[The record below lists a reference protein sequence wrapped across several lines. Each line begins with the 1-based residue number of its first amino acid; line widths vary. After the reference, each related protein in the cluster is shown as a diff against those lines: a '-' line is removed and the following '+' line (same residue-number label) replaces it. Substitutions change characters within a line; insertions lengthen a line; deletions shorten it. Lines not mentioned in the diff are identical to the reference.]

1 MPRWRRILMKSRP
14 DVSGRLFLRVEHAK
28 PFPAVTLANAS
39 LMRKLLLPLTLL
51 SLHAS
56 AQNFFGIST
65 SNAAG
70 THGLYLNP
78 ASIAD
83 SRHKFYVNL
92 GAANLHVNNNYA
104 RWNAPFSVFRAVTG
118 NVPSAWKNPDGSV
131 NFQPYNFREILD
143 GKPKNGTLSTEFR
156 GPSLMFSLGNSTA
169 VAVTTRLRAIGQVSG
184 ANQEFV
190 SLLRQGFN
198 ESTLWNVTNVDNR
211 FNVNANIYGEI
222 GGSLAQVITPLDAV
236 HFLKIGATAK
246 YITGFYSGHF
256 INRGLTYRV
265 APDPQTPNRGILLV
279 EKLDAE
285 FGYSTQTPLDG
296 GFTVGKFL
304 GSKIPGRGWGFDAGL
319 VYEYRPWIDEYTA
332 GGYDREEDKYR
343 FRLGLA
349 LLDLGRVY
357 YSDPANVRGYSVR
370 RTNKQF
376 SEADFRE
383 VSGSDELVG
392 VLEEKLDLTPSEA
405 KTKFS
410 VGLPTALSL
419 NLDWRLGNE
428 FYVNVAYLQDLHAPT
443 AIAVRQ
449 PTVLAITPRLQ
460 AEGILEL
467 SVPLLFINGAFAPG
481 LALRVGPV
489 FAGTDNFL
497 GVFGSLKTLKPQ
509 GTDLYAGVAI
519 PILKN
524 NKRRRE

>member
-1 MPRWRRILMKSRP
+1 
-14 DVSGRLFLRVEHAK
+14 
-28 PFPAVTLANAS
+28 
-39 LMRKLLLPLTLL
+39 MRKLLLLLTLVGFR
-51 SLHAS
+51 AS

-83 SRHKFYVNL
+83 SRHKFYFNL
-92 GAANLHVNNNYA
+92 GAATLHVDNNYA
-104 RWNAPFSVFRAVTG
+104 RWNAPFSVLRAATG
-118 NVPSAWKNPDGSV
+118 NVPSTWKNGDGSV

-143 GKPKNGTLSTEFR
+143 GKPKSGTIWTEFR
-156 GPSLMFSLGNSTA
+156 GPSAMLSLGNSTA
-169 VAVTTRLRAIGQVSG
+169 IAVTTRLRAAGQVNG
-184 ANQEFV
+184 ANQEFI

-198 ESTLWNVTNVDNR
+198 ETTLWNVTNVDNR

-222 GGSLAQVITPLDAV
+222 GGSLAQVLTPLNAA
-236 HFLKIGATAK
+236 HFVKVGVTAK
-246 YITGFYSGHF
+246 YISGFYSGHF
-256 INRGLTYRV
+256 INRGLNYRV
-265 APDPQTPNRGILLV
+265 APDPQNPNRGILLV

-296 GFTVGKFL
+296 GFTIGKFL
-304 GSKIPGRGWGFDAGL
+304 GSKTPGHGWGFDAGL
-319 VYEYRPWIDEYTA
+319 VYEYRPWIDEYTQ

-343 FRLGLA
+343 FRLGVA

-357 YSDPANVRGYSVR
+357 YSDPTNVRGYTVL
-370 RTNKQF
+370 RTNKRF

-383 VSGSDELVG
+383 VSGSDELVS
-392 VLEEKLDLTPSEA
+392 VLEQKLDLTPSEA

-428 FYVNVAYLQDLHAPT
+428 FYVNVAYLKDLHAAN

-449 PTVLAITPRLQ
+449 PSVLAITPRLQ

-467 SVPLLFINGAFAPG
+467 SVPLVFINGAFAPG

-509 GTDLYAGVAI
+509 GTDVYAGLAI

-524 NKRRRE
+524 NRK